1 MKTNVFIAIF
11 FILALTSISLQA
23 KGLKILF
30 IGDSITD
37 GNWGG
42 GNAKPSSQ
50 RSLWDMN
57 HIYGHGFMFL
67 CAAHYMSENP
77 NAEYEFFNRGISG
90 NSLYGLE
97 KRWKEDVLDIKPDV
111 LSILVGINDILYY
124 QQSDKSS
131 PFDFQAWDKK
141 YRELLDKA
149 KQENPDLQIILA
161 SPFITP
167 TGKMGEA
174 EDFEDYNTM
183 IKQCITIVKNIAK
196 DYNAIYL
203 PYQKMFDGI
212 LKKTP
217 TTQNKYWIWDGVHP
231 TAAGHQRMADMWI
244 KQVDKKK
251 ILHP

>member
-1 MKTNVFIAIF
+1 
-11 FILALTSISLQA
+11 
-23 KGLKILF
+23 
-30 IGDSITD
+30 
-37 GNWGG
+37 
-42 GNAKPSSQ
+42 
-50 RSLWDMN
+50 
-57 HIYGHGFMFL
+57 
-67 CAAHYMSENP
+67 
-77 NAEYEFFNRGISG
+77 
-90 NSLYGLE
+90 
-97 KRWKEDVLDIKPDV
+97 
-111 LSILVGINDILYY
+111 
-124 QQSDKSS
+124 
-131 PFDFQAWDKK
+131 
-141 YRELLDKA
+141 
-149 KQENPDLQIILA
+149 
-161 SPFITP
+161 
-167 TGKMGEA
+167 MGEA

>member
-97 KRWKEDVLDIKPDV
+97 NA
-111 LSILVGINDILYY
+111 G
-124 QQSDKSS
+124 
-131 PFDFQAWDKK
+131 KK
-141 YRELLDKA
+141 
-149 KQENPDLQIILA
+149 
-161 SPFITP
+161 
-167 TGKMGEA
+167 M
-174 EDFEDYNTM
+174 
-183 IKQCITIVKNIAK
+183 
-196 DYNAIYL
+196 
-203 PYQKMFDGI
+203 
-212 LKKTP
+212 
-217 TTQNKYWIWDGVHP
+217 YWI
-231 TAAGHQRMADMWI
+231 
-244 KQVDKKK
+244 
-251 ILHP
+251 